1 MLFTGTRTIILY
13 IQQAENNSVERRA
26 LCPKKNAIDVK
37 TLILCAV
44 IIVGLVL
51 TIIGFVG
58 NFLKTEGLLGDL
70 KLADISDLNDL
81 AKKLNIKFDGFAA
94 TNAFAWISF
103 ILAIVVTVFF
113 AVVKFLGIKGLDM
126 VVALVG
132 CLTIVAAIL
141 VFVFAIV
148 MANKHDISIAAG
160 PVLMLIGGL
169 LAGGAA
175 AVGSL
180 FQKDKKDV
188 TIEEIHKEEYDK
200 SGKSRV

>member
-1 MLFTGTRTIILY
+1 M
-13 IQQAENNSVERRA
+13 S
-26 LCPKKNAIDVK
+26 KKIAFDLK

-58 NFLKTEGLLGDL
+58 NFLKDDL
-70 KLADISDLNDL
+70 SLADLSDLNDL
-81 AKKLNIKFDGFAA
+81 AKKLNGKFDGFAA

-141 VFVFAIV
+141 VFVFALV
-148 MANKHDISIAAG
+148 MANKHDTSIAAG
-160 PVLMLIGGL
+160 PILMLIGGL

-175 AVGSL
+175 AA
-180 FQKDKKDV
+180 
-188 TIEEIHKEEYDK
+188 
-200 SGKSRV
+200 SGKV